1 MDSEDENNDFRGPND
16 RFFID
21 PDIFQLE
28 RSELGIFEED
38 LDDLFTVSSKVK
50 GQRSPI
56 TI

>member
-1 MDSEDENNDFRGPND
+1 MDSEDENNDFRGPDD

-28 RSELGIFEED
+28 RSELAIVEET

-50 GQRSPI
+50 GQRSKG
-56 TI
+56 